1 MEPEDLP
8 MINRRLVARGLL
20 LGLLPVVAG
29 CVGAT
34 PALAPSASVTSTV
47 LGWEQWFRVDWAA
60 EATAG
65 GNEIQ
70 GYVYNGYGQT
80 AMNVRVLAQ
89 GLDPAGAIVDQ
100 KLAWVPG
107 GVPALNRAPFRV
119 AGLQPAQRY
128 RVSVWAFDF
137 VQGAGDVQR

>member
-1 MEPEDLP
+1 
-8 MINRRLVARGLL
+8 MINRRLVPYAVALV
-20 LGLLPVVAG
+20 LLPIAVG

-60 EATAG
+60 QATPG
-65 GNEIQ
+65 GDEIA
-70 GYVYNGYGQT
+70 GYVYNTYGQS

-89 GLDPAGAIVDQ
+89 GLDPAGAVVDQ
-100 KLAWVPG
+100 KIAWVPG
-107 GVPALNRAPFRV
+107 GVPPLNRAAFRV
-119 AGLQPAQRY
+119 AGLQRAPRY

-137 VQGAGDVQR
+137 VQGAGDAQR